1 MTKLASFLEWFA
13 AKLPRK
19 VIGEDCPDKGPLM
32 IRYYLIQTRWF
43 GVYLHKFLRSDER
56 VMHDHPWWFWSLVL
70 SGWYAEHLPPTMLG
84 TTDWAA
90 MHGQT
95 RRDYTQPH
103 AEPGREVHRLPGSL
117 AYRPA
122 KWVHRV
128 ELPCSFTRNRKA
140 VTMPVW
146 SLVLVGRRVR
156 EWGFW
161 ERDGW
166 KRAEDH
172 VTDCD

>member
-1 MTKLASFLEWFA
+1 MTNLVNFLEWFA

-32 IRYYLIQTRWF
+32 IRYYLIRTRWF

-56 VMHDHPWWFWSLVL
+56 TMHDHPWWFWSLILVGEYIEHM
-70 SGWYAEHLPPTMLG
+70 SYALMG
-84 TTDWAA
+84 
-90 MHGQT
+90 GY
-95 RRDYTQPH
+95 RR
-103 AEPGREVHRLPGSL
+103 VGSI

-128 ELPCSFTRNRKA
+128 ELLADIMPEGSAGPFCQYK
-140 VTMPVW
+140 PVW
-146 SLVLVGRRVR
+146 SLVLAGRKVR